1 MNLVENVRK
10 LLLIIS
16 LLIGFVE
23 AKAIHMPDTVV
34 VKEQLT
40 DTLVI
45 KEVKEKEP
53 HSPHK
58 ATIYAM
64 VLPGW
69 GQIYNRQWWKL
80 PILYG
85 GIGATVYGISW
96 NSTQFKKYKTAFK
109 DYSLYLEEKAKDPD
123 FPYPENPSWDKLYLG
138 GDAEDFTPQQQSN
151 FKNLLKNKKDN
162 FKRNRDLLYIVMGGI
177 YALQII
183 DACVFAH
190 FYDFEINEDLS
201 LNVEPHTFFT
211 PAAGNMV
218 GLTLSLNF

>member
-1 MNLVENVRK
+1 MRK
-10 LLLIIS
+10 IIVIIA
-16 LLIGFVE
+16 LCLGFAEVE
-23 AKAIHMPDTVV
+23 AMTLPADTVIV
-34 VKEQLT
+34 AEPLS
-40 DTLVI
+40 DTLV
-45 KEVKEKEP
+45 VQEKIEKPP

-85 GIGATVYGISW
+85 GVGATIYGISW
-96 NSTQFKKYKTAFK
+96 NSKNFKKYKNAFV
-109 DYSLYLEEKAKDPD
+109 DYTVYLEEKSKDPD
-123 FPYPENPSWDKLYLG
+123 LPYPSNPSWDKVYIG
-138 GDAEDFTPQQQSN
+138 GDVADFTPQQESN
-151 FKNLLKNKKDN
+151 FKNQLKNKKEN

-201 LNVEPHTFFT
+201 LNVQPGSFYT

-218 GLTLSLNF
+218 GVTLTLNF

>member
-1 MNLVENVRK
+1 MFLFLVV
-10 LLLIIS
+10 LWQCTDVFAVDMPQDTLIID
-16 LLIGFVE
+16 
-23 AKAIHMPDTVV
+23 K
-34 VKEQLT
+34 QLT
-40 DTLVI
+40 DTV
-45 KEVKEKEP
+45 KTEEVNIELKS

-64 VLPGW
+64 VLPGL

-96 NSTQFKKYKTAFK
+96 NSRNLKKYKSAYI
-109 DYSLYLEEKAKDPD
+109 DYSRYLEEKAKNPEL
-123 FPYPENPSWDKLYLG
+123 PYPESPSWEKVYVG
-138 GDAEDFTPQQQSN
+138 GGVEDFTSQQQSN
-151 FKNLLKNKKDN
+151 FQTQLKNRKNN

-177 YALQII
+177 YAIQII

-201 LNVEPHTFFT
+201 LNLHPDSFYT
-211 PAAGNMV
+211 PVAGGMV
-218 GLTLSLNF
+218 GLTLTLNF